1 LTDAAIPPADLVPV
15 QREATPMFR
24 FARAVV
30 GPLFR
35 AVFRIEVSGRDKVPA
50 RNVIVIANH
59 LNWIDPWLLLLVFPV
74 EPRLHFLAN
83 PKNLVKH
90 ASHFWFVRNVGGYIP
105 VDLEHG
111 HGPELFKHVRTC
123 LERGGS
129 IGIFPEAAYG
139 PLEGQLQ
146 ETFKKGFAYFAV
158 ESGVPVL
165 PVALSGT
172 KDLWLRKTLRLVIG
186 EPIDAKGREVDTMVT
201 VARERLQALLPQYE
215 EPPGRKPLR
224 KFLTRLLY

>member
-1 LTDAAIPPADLVPV
+1 MFRVARAVIG
-15 QREATPMFR
+15 PMFR
-24 FARAVV
+24 AA
-30 GPLFR
+30 
-35 AVFRIEVSGRDKVPA
+35 FRIEVSGRVNIPA
-50 RNVIVIANH
+50 GNVVAIANH
-59 LNWIDPWLLLLVFPV
+59 LNWIDPWLLLLVFPI

-90 ASHFWFVRNVGGYIP
+90 ASHFWFVRKVGGYIP
-105 VDLEHG
+105 VDLDHVQ
-111 HGPELFKHVRTC
+111 GPQLFKHVRAC

-146 ETFKKGFAYFAV
+146 QTFKKGFAHFAV
-158 ESGVPVL
+158 ESGVPIL

-172 KDLWLRKTLRLVIG
+172 KDLWLRKTIRVVIG
-186 EPIDAKGREVDTMVT
+186 EPIDPRGRDVDALVAL
-201 VARERLQALLPQYE
+201 ARERLQALLPGYQ
-215 EPPGRKPLR
+215 EPTGPKPLR